1 MGLARS
7 RRIAAGALAV
17 LLSTAASPASAAST
31 TIPASNLAEY
41 ARVLTQFNPNLSTWE
56 SRALADRVRIESL
69 FYRLDP
75 RLLVALVATESS
87 WHPYAVSPVG
97 ARGLGQLMPGTAAGL
112 GVDAFSPHDNLN
124 GTARYLRGLLDR
136 YAAYPQTQRYRLALA
151 GYNAGPGA
159 VERYG
164 GIPPYNET
172 QAYVRNVMSL
182 YERLT
187 EGLSTRIDET
197 NSVVPLDVAVT
208 SGQQAAQHRKHTSVH
223 AVARTHP
230 QSTRQQSSTTIVADL
245 STVAPDP
252 QPTSTP
258 ARRHRGVFYYFF
270 HHDHPSSAQI
280 AEAPET
286 IAVVHDLGLHV
297 PSSVYGGRPIHV
309 DVLTPGTSA
318 VTLVARVG
326 QTVIGAVT
334 LPKLTKHALLRGIPG
349 ADMTRVVDIY
359 AYAKGYDE
367 AHAAVTV
374 LAKTANVSAVK

>member
-31 TIPASNLAEY
+31 TIAASRLAAY
-41 ARVLTQFNPNLSTWE
+41 ARVLTKFNPNLSTSE
-56 SRALADRVRIESL
+56 SRALADRVRMESL

-112 GVDAFSPHDNLN
+112 GVDPFSAHDNLN

-159 VERYG
+159 VERFG
-164 GIPPYNET
+164 GIPPYSET

-182 YERLT
+182 YDRLT
-187 EGLSTRIDET
+187 LSLSMRIDET
-197 NSVVPLDVAVT
+197 NNFVPDGVAVA
-208 SGQQAAQHRKHTSVH
+208 SVQKSAQHPKRASTH
-223 AVARTHP
+223 AIARTH
-230 QSTRQQSSTTIVADL
+230 QQSSTTIVADL
-245 STVAPDP
+245 SSVAPDP
-252 QPTSTP
+252 QPTP
-258 ARRHRGVFYYFF
+258 APRHRGVFYYVF
-270 HHDHPSSAQI
+270 HHDHPSGPEVA
-280 AEAPET
+280 AAPKVT
-286 IAVVHDLGLHV
+286 GVAGYLGLRV
-297 PSSVYGGRPIHV
+297 ASTAYGGHPIRV
-309 DVLTPGTSA
+309 DVLTPGASA

-326 QTVIGAVT
+326 QAFIGAVT
-334 LPKLTKHALLRGIPG
+334 LPRHTSHALLRGIPG

-359 AYAKGYDE
+359 AYAQGCYE

-374 LAKTANVSAVK
+374 LAKTANVTAVK

>member
-7 RRIAAGALAV
+7 RHIAAGALAV
-17 LLSTAASPASAAST
+17 LLSTAASPVSAAPT
-31 TIPASNLAEY
+31 TITTSHLAAY
-41 ARVLTQFNPNLSTWE
+41 ARVLTQFNPNLSILE

-112 GVDAFSPHDNLN
+112 GVDAFSPHANLN

-159 VERYG
+159 VERFG
-164 GIPPYNET
+164 GIPPYSET

-182 YERLT
+182 YDRLT
-187 EGLSTRIDET
+187 LYLSTSIDET
-197 NSVVPLDVAVT
+197 DNFVPAEVAVA
-208 SGQQAAQHRKHTSVH
+208 SVQQSAQHPKRASTH
-223 AVARTHP
+223 AIARTH
-230 QSTRQQSSTTIVADL
+230 QQGSTTIVADL
-245 STVAPDP
+245 SNVASDP
-252 QPTSTP
+252 QPTP
-258 ARRHRGVFYYFF
+258 APRHRGVFYYVF
-270 HHDHPSSAQI
+270 HHDHPSAPEV
-280 AEAPET
+280 AEAPKVT
-286 IAVVHDLGLHV
+286 VVARDLGLRV
-297 PSSVYGGRPIHV
+297 PSTVYGGHAIRV
-309 DVLTPGTSA
+309 DVLTPGASA

-334 LPKLTKHALLRGIPG
+334 LPRHTNHALIRGIPG
-349 ADMTRVVDIY
+349 AGMTRVVDIY
-359 AYAKGYDE
+359 AYAQGYDE
-367 AHAAVTV
+367 AHAAVTI
-374 LAKTANVSAVK
+374 LAKTANVTAGK

>member
-31 TIPASNLAEY
+31 TIAASRLAAY
-41 ARVLTQFNPNLSTWE
+41 ARVLTKFNPNLSTSE
-56 SRALADRVRIESL
+56 SRALADRVRMESL

-112 GVDAFSPHDNLN
+112 GVDPFSAHDNLN

-159 VERYG
+159 VERFA
-164 GIPPYNET
+164 GIPPYSET

-182 YERLT
+182 YDRLT
-187 EGLSTRIDET
+187 LSLSMRIDET
-197 NSVVPLDVAVT
+197 NNFVPDGVAVA
-208 SGQQAAQHRKHTSVH
+208 SVQKSAQHRKRASTH
-223 AVARTHP
+223 AIARTH
-230 QSTRQQSSTTIVADL
+230 QLSSTTIVADL
-245 STVAPDP
+245 SSVAPDP
-252 QPTSTP
+252 QPTP
-258 ARRHRGVFYYFF
+258 APRHRGVFYYVF
-270 HHDHPSSAQI
+270 HHDHPSGPEVA
-280 AEAPET
+280 AAPKVT
-286 IAVVHDLGLHV
+286 GVAGYLGLRV
-297 PSSVYGGRPIHV
+297 ASTAYGGHPIRV
-309 DVLTPGTSA
+309 DVLTPGASA

-326 QTVIGAVT
+326 QAFIGAVT
-334 LPKLTKHALLRGIPG
+334 LPRHTSHALLRGIPG

-359 AYAKGYDE
+359 AYAQGCYE

-374 LAKTANVSAVK
+374 LAKTANVTAVK

>member
-1 MGLARS
+1 MGLARP
-7 RRIAAGALAV
+7 RHIVAGALAV

-31 TIPASNLAEY
+31 TITSSHLTEY

-56 SRALADRVRIESL
+56 SRELADRVRIESL
-69 FYRLDP
+69 FYQLDP

-159 VERYG
+159 VERFG
-164 GIPPYNET
+164 GIPPYSET

-182 YERLT
+182 YDRLT
-187 EGLSTRIDET
+187 LYLSTHIDET
-197 NSVVPLDVAVT
+197 NNLVPADVAVA
-208 SGQQAAQHRKHTSVH
+208 SVQRPVPHRKRASTH
-223 AVARTHP
+223 ANARAHQ
-230 QSTRQQSSTTIVADL
+230 QSTTAVVADL
-245 STVAPDP
+245 SNVAPDP
-252 QPTSTP
+252 QPTP
-258 ARRHRGVFYYFF
+258 APRHRGVFYYVF
-270 HHDHPSSAQI
+270 HHDHPGAPKGAQ
-280 AEAPET
+280 APET
-286 IAVVHDLGLHV
+286 IAVAHDLGLRV
-297 PSSVYGGRPIHV
+297 PPTVYGGHPIRV

-326 QTVIGAVT
+326 QTFIGAVT
-334 LPKLTKHALLRGIPG
+334 LPRHTTHALLRGIPG
-349 ADMTRVVDIY
+349 AGMTRVVDIY
-359 AYAKGYDE
+359 AYAQGYDE
-367 AHAAVTV
+367 AHAPVTI
-374 LAKTANVSAVK
+374 LAKPADVTAAR